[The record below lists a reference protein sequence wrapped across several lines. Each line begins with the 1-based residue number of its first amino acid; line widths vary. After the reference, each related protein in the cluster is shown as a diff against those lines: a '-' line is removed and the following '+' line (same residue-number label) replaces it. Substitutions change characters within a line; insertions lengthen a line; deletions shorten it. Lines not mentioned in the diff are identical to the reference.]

1 MIGYVIL
8 SIPNKAFINHHVLL
22 EATGATVDSYRP
34 RWASRCWF
42 STRKPRYLVLRPG
55 KFVTVMAMAVSEPT
69 GSFYGIKNIL

>member
-34 RWASRCWF
+34 EDTTLLGAS
-42 STRKPRYLVLRPG
+42 PR
-55 KFVTVMAMAVSEPT
+55 
-69 GSFYGIKNIL
+69 